1 MIGKMM
7 CQMRVHVSGSL
18 SGSLSVWCSSSM
30 FGRERE
36 VVGNRGRDLGSPQLR
51 VRFKLCPK
59 VVHLSVNYPDG
70 LIMQPVAGDPHG
82 PGPISF
88 CFVLV

>member
-1 MIGKMM
+1 M
-7 CQMRVHVSGSL
+7 CP
-18 SGSLSVWCSSSM
+18 SGSLSVWGSSSIL
-30 FGRERE
+30 GREEE
-36 VVGNRGRDLGSPQLR
+36 VVGNRGRELGSAQLR

-70 LIMQPVAGDPHG
+70 LIMHPGAGDPHG